1 MAVSY
6 REMTIAD
13 YDDVF
18 SLWTQT
24 KGMGLNSTDSRKNI
38 ERYLN
43 QNPGGSF
50 VAIENNKITGTILC
64 GHDGRRG
71 YVHHLA
77 VEKNHRNKRIANSLV
92 DLALKKLLENG
103 IVKCHVFV
111 FADNVSG
118 VSFWEHMGWTNRKDI
133 TLLSKLFGDDALDNE
148 STSR

>member
-18 SLWTQT
+18 SLWSQT
-24 KGMGLNSTDSRKNI
+24 EGMGLNSTDSRGNI
-38 ERYLN
+38 GRYLN
-43 QNPGGSF
+43 QNPGQSF

-71 YVHHLA
+71 YIHHLA
-77 VEKNHRNKRIANSLV
+77 VEKNQRNKGIANSLV

-111 FADNVSG
+111 FADNVEG
-118 VSFWEHMGWTNRKDI
+118 VNFWEHIGWKNRTDI
-133 TLLSKLFGDDALDNE
+133 TLLSKLFGDDDLDNE
-148 STSR
+148 LTSR

>member
-1 MAVSY
+1 MAISY

-24 KGMGLNSTDSRKNI
+24 EGMGLSSADSSVNI

-50 VAIENNKITGTILC
+50 VAIENEKIIGTILC
-64 GHDGRRG
+64 GHDSRRG
-71 YVHHLA
+71 YIHHLA
-77 VEKNHRNKRIANSLV
+77 VDKNHRNRGIANSLV

-111 FADNVSG
+111 FAENESG
-118 VSFWEHMGWTNRKDI
+118 ADFWEHVGWTNRKDI
-133 TLLSKLFGDDALDNE
+133 TLLSKLFGDDELNNE
-148 STSR
+148 STSC

>member
-13 YDDVF
+13 YDDIF
-18 SLWTQT
+18 SLWSRTD
-24 KGMGLNSTDSRKNI
+24 GMGLTSTDSRGNI

-43 QNPGGSF
+43 QNPGQSF
-50 VAIENNKITGTILC
+50 VAIENNSITGTILC

-103 IVKCHVFV
+103 IVKCQVFV
-111 FADNVSG
+111 FADNVEG
-118 VSFWEHMGWTNRKDI
+118 VSFWEHIGWKNRTDI
-133 TLLSKLFGDDALDNE
+133 TLLSKLFGEDELDNE
-148 STSR
+148 LTSC